1 MTAFNVA
8 IDGTSGVG
16 KSSASDILA
25 EANHMTHLDTGA
37 MYRCVALALEHAGT
51 DLHDEKAVEKVLNS
65 VQISFEKDTVF
76 LNGEDVSQAIRTNE
90 ISNLTSLVSAL
101 PAVRSRMTHL
111 QQTVTAQG
119 GYIVDGRD
127 ICTVVLPDAPVKI
140 FLSAKPEA
148 RARRRYD
155 EYVKKGIP
163 ADYEQI
169 LDDIK
174 KRDWQDSHRKTAPLV
189 KANDALEIDTS
200 DMTLEQVVQA
210 IQAQIDAVREV
221 R

>member
-1 MTAFNVA
+1 M
-8 IDGTSGVG
+8 
-16 KSSASDILA
+16 
-25 EANHMTHLDTGA
+25 
-37 MYRCVALALEHAGT
+37 
-51 DLHDEKAVEKVLNS
+51 EKVLNS